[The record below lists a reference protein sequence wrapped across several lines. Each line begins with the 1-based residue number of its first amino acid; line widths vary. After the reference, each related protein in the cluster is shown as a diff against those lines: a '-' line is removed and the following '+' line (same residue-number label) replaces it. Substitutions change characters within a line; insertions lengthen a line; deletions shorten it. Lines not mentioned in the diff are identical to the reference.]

1 MKIYN
6 LYNPGYHAAIEKE
19 FYKLVDLSLEII
31 NSKDFPE
38 DGRAMAGAN
47 LEKMISG
54 YNRAK
59 KREAD
64 AFLKSHPY
72 ILN

>member
-6 LYNPGYHAAIEKE
+6 LYNPRYHAAIEKE
-19 FYKLVDLSLEII
+19 FYELIDLSLKII
-31 NSKDFPE
+31 NSRDFPE
-38 DGRAMAGAN
+38 DERAVAGAN
-47 LEKMISG
+47 LEKRISD
-54 YNRAK
+54 YNQAK

-72 ILN
+72 IFD